1 MDIAKAAG
9 VSQSTVSM
17 VLNKKYNV
25 SFSKETVEKVERV
38 AKELGYVP
46 QKRKHRKESKK
57 EKLLVVFCSNLTNP
71 YYVML
76 LQGIESRAKEQG
88 FGLFVCNTQRDLHM
102 EERYL
107 KMMWELKPLGI
118 IYTCN
123 PSHCF
128 MELVEELSRSIP
140 VAIINNQNER
150 LNVDA
155 VELDNSKLGR
165 MMAEHLLELG
175 HRKVAYVAPPLTTRQ
190 KQRSKRVEGFL
201 NGFAEKGL
209 KDQVIIKAAREEID
223 LDVAHIDSEYKIGYE
238 LTRELLKESPEVTAI
253 VGLNDLIAFGILDAL
268 HEAKLKVPG
277 DMSVMG
283 CDNTLF
289 ARMHKVDLTTIEHF
303 VIFKGRDACDIIMKK
318 IEAVIRR
325 TRFEET
331 KEALLENGVEWFS
344 YVDVRGSGHARNR
357 RVYRG
362 VMYETDIIERMMLI
376 LIVRDELCDKAID
389 TIIRTARTGEIGDGR
404 VWVSDI
410 DHYYSI
416 RTGRCDEQINHK
428 RSPEEM
434 AAGTPE
440 KK

>member
-1 MDIAKAAG
+1 MRKKKVTSTDIAKAAG

-25 SFSKETVEKVERV
+25 SFSKETVEKVEQA
-38 AKELGYVP
+38 AKDLGYVP
-46 QKRKHRKESKK
+46 QKRKARKESKK

-88 FGLFVCNTQRDLHM
+88 FGLFVCNTQRDLRM

-123 PSHCF
+123 PSHSF
-128 MELVEELSRSIP
+128 MDLVEELSREIP
-140 VAIINNQNER
+140 VAIINNQNEK

-165 MMAEHLLELG
+165 MMAKHLLELG
-175 HRKVAYVAPPLTTRQ
+175 HRKVAYIAPPLTTRQ

-201 NGFAEKGL
+201 KEFAEAGI
-209 KDQVIIKAAREEID
+209 KDQVIIKAAREELD

-238 LTRELLKESPEVTAI
+238 LTRELLEETKDITAI
-253 VGLNDLIAFGILDAL
+253 VGLNDMIAFGILDAL
-268 HEAKLKVPG
+268 YEAKIKVPG
-277 DMSVMG
+277 DISVMG

-289 ARMHKVDLTTIEHF
+289 ARMHKVELTTIEHF

-318 IEAVIRR
+318 ISSHNNKYSDMEPIS
-325 TRFEET
+325 TYH
-331 KEALLENGVEWFS
+331 VE
-344 YVDVRGSGHARNR
+344 
-357 RVYRG
+357 
-362 VMYETDIIERMMLI
+362 YEPK
-376 LIVRDELCDKAID
+376 LIVRG
-389 TIIRTARTGEIGDGR
+389 TTSYAREN
-404 VWVSDI
+404 SK
-410 DHYYSI
+410 
-416 RTGRCDEQINHK
+416 K
-428 RSPEEM
+428 RRS
-434 AAGTPE
+434 